1 MNNDPS
7 GKSRIK
13 AAFFGVTNTL
23 GECDSGGNLDPYLP
37 STEQLLKACSELGL
51 KLGVITNLPKGM
63 SDDQLKDM
71 ILKAEMSQDPKTGKP
86 NTIGIY
92 IAREN
97 IFTSEAAKAE
107 KPLMEIYHYAASAL
121 GLDVGECLY
130 VGANLMEVVGARNA
144 GMQAERKEC
153 PPGRDFVQAL
163 VGKIGQSPVDSGRQF
178 EALFKHEH
186 LLGERIFACG
196 DEISKRLEAL
206 APASAAPPLD
216 AGKWISAPKV
226 SIPTDVHRS
235 MGYFVHLL
243 DHFADQVHL
252 LAEESMLEIA
262 VACGMPQ
269 ADGRWVKNQHDQA
282 RAYWASINVAWQR
295 ILTGD
300 DDDRWFA
307 VVDFYRSTEAFVF
320 LFKYHAVRENDWMYP
335 TAGRY
340 FNAIDDAM
348 VLNLASHFGPADIS
362 PFIWMVG
369 QMEQLL
375 NLPSPPDAPVPM

>member
-1 MNNDPS
+1 MGAGVSN
-7 GKSRIK
+7 KIK
-13 AAFFGVTNTL
+13 VIFFGVTNTL
-23 GECDSGGNLDPYLP
+23 GTCDPGGNLDPYLP
-37 STEQLLKACSELGL
+37 STEQLLEGCSKLGV
-51 KLGVITNLPKGM
+51 KLGVITNLSKGL
-63 SDDQLKDM
+63 SDNQVKDM
-71 ILKAEMSQDPKTGKP
+71 IANAEMSQNQKTGKP
-86 NTIGIY
+86 HTIGQY
-92 IAREN
+92 IPRAN
-97 IFTSEAAKAE
+97 IITNAAAKAD
-107 KPLMEIYHYAASAL
+107 KPAKEIYEYACNAL
-121 GLDVGECLY
+121 GVSPSECLY
-130 VGANLMEVVGARNA
+130 VGANLLEVVGAHNA

-153 PPGRDFVQAL
+153 PPGTDFLQAL
-163 VGKIGQSPVDSGRQF
+163 VGKIGASPVDSGWQF

-186 LLGERIFACG
+186 LLGERIFTCG

-206 APASAAPPLD
+206 APPTAAPPLD
-216 AGKWISAPKV
+216 AGKWVSAPV
-226 SIPTDVHRS
+226 VTIPEDVRRA

-243 DHFADQVHL
+243 DHFANQVHL
-252 LAEESMLEIA
+252 KAEESMLEIA

-269 ADGRWVKNQHDQA
+269 EDGRWVKNQHDQA

-307 VVDFYRSTEAFVF
+307 IVDFYRSTEAFVY

-335 TAGRY
+335 TAGSF

-375 NLPSPPDAPVPM
+375 KLPSPPDAPVPM